1 MNTAV
6 TTYRRASDMACNE
19 VPDGYVVYDPR
30 REEVHYLNLTAA
42 AVFELCDGEATSA
55 AIAQS
60 LQVVFGLEHAPGD
73 DVDGCLKALAAQGL
87 ITPVA
92 HRSPAT

>member
-6 TTYRRASDMACNE
+6 TTYCRTLDMACNE

-55 AIAQS
+55 SIAQS
-60 LQVVFGLEHAPGD
+60 LQAAFGLAQAPD
-73 DVDGCLKALAAQGL
+73 NDVDTCLKELVAQGL
-87 ITPVA
+87 VMALDQP
-92 HRSPAT
+92 SPAT